1 MSGAL
6 KPFEAL
12 RPILV
17 TGASGQVGGE
27 LATLLAPLGEVV
39 APTSVELN
47 LAEPESIRT
56 VIRAVNPRWIVNAA
70 AYTAVDKAETEP
82 DAAFAING
90 TAPGVIGEEAKKIGA
105 AVLHYST
112 DYVFSGEG
120 EKPWVE
126 TDAAGPLGVYGAS
139 KLAGEQAL
147 AASGAAHLIFRT
159 SWVYGATGKN
169 FLLTVLR
176 VARER
181 PQMKIVDDQYGA
193 PTWARE
199 LARMAATVLVEAPDA
214 EAAQAFEGV
223 YHAAAAGV
231 TTWFEFGELA
241 LKLRQSA
248 EPETK
253 FAELIAIPTSE
264 YPTPVK
270 RPANSRLDCTKLKE
284 TFGFEFLPW
293 RQALGDV
300 LREV

>member
-1 MSGAL
+1 M
-6 KPFEAL
+6 

-27 LATLLAPLGEVV
+27 LVKLLAPLGEVM
-39 APTSVELN
+39 APASAELN
-47 LAEPESIRT
+47 LADPASIRK

-70 AYTAVDKAETEP
+70 AYTAVDKAETER

-90 TAPGVIGEEAKKIGA
+90 AAPGVIGEEARKIGA

-126 TDAAGPLGVYGAS
+126 TDATGPLGVYGAS

-147 AASGAAHLIFRT
+147 AASGAAYLIFRT

-199 LARMAATVLVEAPDA
+199 LARMAATVLVQAPDA
-214 EAAQAFEGV
+214 EAAKAFEGT

-241 LKLRQSA
+241 LKLRQST

-253 FAELIAIPTSE
+253 FADLIAIPSSE
-264 YPTPVK
+264 YPTPVT
-270 RPANSRLDCTKLKE
+270 RPANSRLDCTKLKN

-300 LREV
+300 LREVR

>member
-1 MSGAL
+1 M
-6 KPFEAL
+6 L

-27 LATLLAPLGEVV
+27 LVRLLAPLGQVV
-39 APTSVELN
+39 APTSAELN
-47 LAEPESIRT
+47 LAEPESIRG

-70 AYTAVDKAETEP
+70 AYTAVDKAETER

-90 TAPGVIGEEAKKIGA
+90 TGPGIIGDEAKKIGA

-126 TDAAGPLGVYGAS
+126 TDATGPLGVYGAS

-147 AASGAAHLIFRT
+147 AASGAAHVIVRT

-214 EAAQAFEGV
+214 EAARAFEGV

-231 TTWFEFGELA
+231 TTWFEFAALA

-264 YPTPVK
+264 YPTPVT
-270 RPANSRLDCTKLKE
+270 RPANSRLDCTKLKD